1 MTEETTTNAT
11 QEPFVFVALY
21 KNIFE
26 RGWKKL
32 ISYKPWYI
40 PKGLD
45 RDSLKTF
52 PIGLWTFQQVQ
63 DWDFMRDEYDNKF
76 RCSVAVNEDDRWDLV
91 CQLVDTEDANNKYEV
106 FLNRVVKDW
115 KVSYSAPK
123 PFPIAGKRYW
133 VNLSKNMREDKT
145 QDLNLTFREAWES
158 QGAGW
163 TEKDI
168 SFDEWNTPLGFDI

>member
-1 MTEETTTNAT
+1 MTEETTVNAT

-40 PKGLD
+40 PKGWTRAD
-45 RDSLKTF
+45 LKTF
-52 PIGLWTFQQVQ
+52 PVWLGNFEQVQ
-63 DWDFMRDEYDNKF
+63 DWDFLRDEYDQKF
-76 RCSVAVNEDDRWDLV
+76 WCSVAVNEDDRWDLV
-91 CQLVDTEDANNKYEV
+91 CQLSNVDTQEKVEI
-106 FLNRVVKDW
+106 FLDKTIKDW
-115 KVSYSAPK
+115 KVSYSVEK
-123 PFPIAGKRYW
+123 PAEIAWKRYR
-133 VNLSKNMREDKT
+133 VNLSKNMREDKA

-158 QGAGW
+158 TGGLWW

-168 SFDEWNTPLGFDI
+168 SFEEEDDTPAFDI